1 MADFQTSVNL
11 YAAKGIPGGTASIN
25 PILSAPFNYHAGK
38 KVKIGTFVWLDGT
51 DKTKVNGTTSTSTE
65 LPIGFA
71 HLDRIYTAP
80 DVTAGPTLAVPEGAT
95 VEVVTGG
102 DFYAT
107 ATAAVTAGQA
117 VYVDTATGNLYGAT
131 KSGYVKTGFVWAED
145 AAAGEIG
152 VISTNYPEAAGGVGG

>member
-25 PILSAPFNYHAGK
+25 PILSAPFNYHAGEG
-38 KVKIGTFVWLDGT
+38 VKIGTFVWLDAK
-51 DKTKVNGTTSTSTE
+51 DKTKVNGTTPTVTE

-71 HLDRIYTAP
+71 HLDRIYTAV

-102 DFYAT
+102 DFYAV
-107 ATAAVTAGQA
+107 AKSAVTAGNP
-117 VYVDTATGNLYGAT
+117 VYVSTTTGELSGAAAPD
-131 KSGYVKTGFVWAED
+131 SVKTGFVWAENVAD
-145 AAAGEIG
+145 GEIG
-152 VISTNYPEAAGGVGG
+152 VISANYPEAAASVGG